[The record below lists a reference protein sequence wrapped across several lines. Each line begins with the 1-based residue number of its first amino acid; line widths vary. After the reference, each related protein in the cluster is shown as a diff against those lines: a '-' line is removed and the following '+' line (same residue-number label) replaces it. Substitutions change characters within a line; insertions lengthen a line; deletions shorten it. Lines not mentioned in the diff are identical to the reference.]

1 MAKVALLIGV
11 SEYEPELKPL
21 PAAPKDVEA
30 MQRVL
35 AHPEMGGFDEVKVLI
50 NPDPEAMQ
58 VEIETMFKSR
68 KRDDLVL
75 LFFSGHGVKDES
87 GRLYFATR
95 TTRKNLLRAT
105 AVPASFVHD
114 IMNDSRSKRQVVI
127 LDCCFSGAFAEGL
140 LAKDDGAV
148 DVQTQLGG
156 EGRVVLTSSTS
167 TQYSFEEQGAELSV
181 YTRYLIEGIETG
193 TADRDN
199 DGLISVD
206 ELHEYAKQK
215 VQEAAPAMKPKIYAV
230 EEGFKIRLAK
240 AASGDPKLIYRKQV
254 ERFANH
260 GEISQIGRRILD
272 DLQESLR
279 IPPEEATAIASEV
292 LKPFQ
297 EYQQKLQRYEQVFR
311 EAIAQESPL
320 SQSTRQDLQRYR
332 EILGL
337 RERDVAP
344 IEAQFVPQNEEVT
357 VTETTTNLNTGSE
370 QGSNRGSIPALQNF
384 RLQLNR
390 PVKLMAVGSIM
401 LVLTVGGY
409 QLLRPMLA
417 TIPISLPFASPAGF
431 SLDKIL
437 SPVPRSDIMTIAFSP
452 DGKTLATGGYDYT
465 IALWD
470 LGTGKERKTL
480 EGHKEDILSVAF
492 SPDGKTFVSG
502 SRDFTIKIW
511 NLVTGKVVHTL
522 SGHTNGVLSVAI
534 SPDGKTLASGDADQ
548 ALKIWDLGTGK
559 LLATLQESELNSSY
573 WINSLAFSPDGQT
586 LASKA
591 QDDKK
596 GGTIK
601 IWKLKT
607 QKVIRT
613 LEGPGRWGG
622 EVKSLV
628 ISPDGKTLASG
639 DDQGKIKIW
648 NLDTG
653 ELLHTLIGDSHWINS
668 VAINPD
674 GKTLASGGDD
684 RTINIWNLGTGEL
697 LGKLPGHSGRVYSVA
712 FGPDGKTLASASSGE
727 GDDPSIIKIWQ
738 R

>member
-1 MAKVALLIGV
+1 M
-11 SEYEPELKPL
+11 
-21 PAAPKDVEA
+21 
-30 MQRVL
+30 
-35 AHPEMGGFDEVKVLI
+35 
-50 NPDPEAMQ
+50 
-58 VEIETMFKSR
+58 
-68 KRDDLVL
+68 
-75 LFFSGHGVKDES
+75 
-87 GRLYFATR
+87 
-95 TTRKNLLRAT
+95 
-105 AVPASFVHD
+105 
-114 IMNDSRSKRQVVI
+114 
-127 LDCCFSGAFAEGL
+127 
-140 LAKDDGAV
+140 

-167 TQYSFEEQGAELSV
+167 TQYSFEQQGAELSV

-193 TADRDN
+193 AADRDN
-199 DGLISVD
+199 DGVISVD

-240 AASGDPKLIYRKQV
+240 AAIGDPKLIYRKQV

-272 DLQESLR
+272 DLQESLS
-279 IPPEEATAIASEV
+279 IPSEEATAIAAEV

-311 EAIAQESPL
+311 EAIAQQYPFTED
-320 SQSTRQDLQRYR
+320 TRQELQHYQ

-344 IEAQFVPQNEEVT
+344 IEARFAPQSEEVT

-370 QGSNRGSIPALQNF
+370 QGSNRGSIPGLQNF

-390 PVKLMAVGSIM
+390 PVKLMAVGAVT

-409 QLLRPMLA
+409 QLLKQKLPTTTTSSPA
-417 TIPISLPFASPAGF
+417 TTSTPSVASPAGF
-431 SLDKIL
+431 SLDKTL
-437 SPVPRSDIMTIAFSP
+437 YPEGAVLPIAISP

-492 SPDGKTFVSG
+492 SPDGKTLVSG
-502 SRDFTIKIW
+502 SRDFTIKIR

-522 SGHTNGVLSVAI
+522 SGHTNAVMSVAI
-534 SPDGKTLASGDADQ
+534 SPDGKTIASGSYDQ

-559 LLATLQESELNSSY
+559 LLATLAEAPEYPSY
-573 WINSLAFSPDGQT
+573 SIDSVAFSPDGQT
-586 LASKA
+586 LASTAK
-591 QDDKK
+591 DDKK
-596 GGTIK
+596 GGVIK
-601 IWKLKT
+601 IWNLKT
-607 QKVIRT
+607 RKVFRT
-613 LEGPGRWGG
+613 LEGPGRG
-622 EVKSLV
+622 ERKVKSLA
-628 ISPDGKTLASG
+628 ISADGKTLASG
-639 DDQGKIKIW
+639 DDDGKIKIW
-648 NLDTG
+648 NLGTG
-653 ELLHTLIGDSHWINS
+653 ELLHTLTGNSYSINS
-668 VAINPD
+668 VAISPD

-684 RTINIWNLGTGEL
+684 KTVKIWNLGTGEL
-697 LGKLPGHSGRVYSVA
+697 LGTLPRRSGRVISVA
-712 FGPDGKTLASASSGE
+712 FSPNGKTLASSSYGE
-727 GDDPSIIKIWQ
+727 ANDPSIITIWQ